1 MSSLDAPSMEVISD
15 MKYTASMH
23 VYDCLSTVQY
33 AVTVTSWPEDT
44 SSSRPEVVLSR
55 SGCVPGVGETDP
67 GHWLSEALVAALES
81 L

>member
-1 MSSLDAPSMEVISD
+1 

-23 VYDCLSTVQY
+23 IYDALSTVQY

-55 SGCVPGVGETDP
+55 SGSIQGVGETDP
-67 GHWLSEALVAALES
+67 AHWLSEAMVAVLES